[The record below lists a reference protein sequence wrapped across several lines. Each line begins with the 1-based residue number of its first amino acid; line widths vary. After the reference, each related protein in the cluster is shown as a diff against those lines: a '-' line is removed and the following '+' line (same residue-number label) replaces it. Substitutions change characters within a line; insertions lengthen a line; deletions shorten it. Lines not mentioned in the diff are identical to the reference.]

1 MGKLFKIF
9 FIFISVCLVV
19 LSFFYYGYLQS
30 QKEQAIKKYFD
41 FNSELM
47 ARSLENERLNALAIS
62 ILLSKS
68 NTIKNCYITQN
79 HDVCMNIAK
88 EFIDIIAH
96 IPKYKDVNIHMHNAD
111 IISLARS
118 WDDTK
123 FGDNLSS
130 FRYMLNDIKNN
141 MQPLSGIEV
150 GRCGMFIRGISPV
163 FLDNKFAGSVE
174 VMLNFSALDDV
185 AKNQGLNIF
194 ILLDKSFDSDC
205 IQDIDKNLLKNHY
218 ILNQNILNVNLLPN
232 LRRFDYENQKFAR
245 LGDNY
250 FYSKPLID
258 ISNNE
263 IGYIVLHYNDNV
275 ISTSRLER
283 ILN

>member
-1 MGKLFKIF
+1 ML
-9 FIFISVCLVV
+9 SV
-19 LSFFYYGYLQS
+19 FYYGYLQS
-30 QKEQAIKKYFD
+30 QKEQTIKKYFD

-68 NTIKNCYITQN
+68 DTIKNCYITQN
-79 HDVCMNIAK
+79 HEICMNAAK
-88 EFIDIIAH
+88 EFIGIIGH

-111 IISLARS
+111 VISLARS

-123 FGDNLSS
+123 FGDNLSG

-150 GRCGMFIRGISPV
+150 GRCGMFIRGISPI
-163 FLDNKFAGSVE
+163 FFENKFMGSLE

-205 IQDIDKNLLKNHY
+205 IQNIDKNLLKNHY
-218 ILNQNILNVNLLPN
+218 ILNQNISNVNLLPN
-232 LRRFDYENQKFAR
+232 LRRFDYENLKFAR
-245 LGDNY
+245 LGDDY
-250 FYSKPLID
+250 FYSKSLID
-258 ISNNE
+258 ISNNK